1 MLTLLARGGLP
12 GLRVGLEHARGA
24 LLDGGETR
32 GLACCD
38 AGRSRLASAVAVA
51 GAAVPPSRSCQV
63 PAPSAPRRR
72 HSTAACEPSSA
83 VRRSRPR
90 PARCAAARPARAQL
104 VDAGRS
110 WAWRLQ
116 RSPRH
121 RAGAALAGQRV
132 VRNSQQATEHRRRG
146 ATMARYCCWWRRR
159 VPGDMSRRRLKERDF
174 PPGRCSVT
182 RVCQC
187 SGSSCVTQPE
197 RRYPAGPERQHSVVE
212 GGCCGVG
219 MSDRRGRG
227 LVGSRPWP
235 RRYSATATRS
245 AGSSAAA
252 P

>member
-1 MLTLLARGGLP
+1 MTFTARLRQGPSSPAMPSMCPSMGLLLGRGRAVNGRTASDNHGQSRPSSLQLSTPIHPTTAGWRRSKGGMLTLLARGGLP

-32 GLACCD
+32 GLACCCD
-38 AGRSRLASAVAVA
+38 AGRSRLAAAVAVA

-63 PAPSAPRRR
+63 PAPSVPRRQ

-104 VDAGRS
+104 GDAGRS

-132 VRNSQQATEHRRRG
+132 VRTSQQATERRLRG
-146 ATMARYCCWWRRR
+146 ATMARYCCWWHRR
-159 VPGDMSRRRLKERDF
+159 VPGDM
-174 PPGRCSVT
+174 
-182 RVCQC
+182 
-187 SGSSCVTQPE
+187 
-197 RRYPAGPERQHSVVE
+197 
-212 GGCCGVG
+212 
-219 MSDRRGRG
+219 
-227 LVGSRPWP
+227 
-235 RRYSATATRS
+235 
-245 AGSSAAA
+245 
-252 P
+252 